1 VTDGNT
7 PALSIV
13 IPAYNVAPYVRQAVE
28 SALDQRFTDIEVIV
42 VDDGSTDGT
51 DAVLADIE
59 QARADP
65 RLRIIRQP
73 NAGLSGARN
82 TGIAAARADLIGF
95 LDGDDAWLPEKAA
108 RHVAAMRA
116 NPDIG
121 LSFSH
126 SAYMTEAGEPTE
138 QMLLAEKSSPNL
150 HDMIRRNH
158 VGNGS
163 SAVVR
168 RACLVA
174 TGPFNTDLRACE
186 DYEMWCRMLN
196 KTSCRAEL
204 VPAPLTLYRMRHAS
218 LSYDADKFTHQAEAA
233 MLLLRAAMPLVPRRV
248 FDEGQA
254 QHYRIAA
261 WKAATSGASGVSARL
276 LLKALRMQPALLF
289 RDRRLAVNAVWLALP
304 QTVRARLWGRAPR
317 GPLAVDEPT
326 VGHN

>member
-1 VTDGNT
+1 MTDGKP

-28 SALDQRFTDIEVIV
+28 SALDQTFTDIEVIV

-51 DAVLADIE
+51 DAVLTDIE
-59 QARADP
+59 KARADP
-65 RLRIIRQP
+65 RLRIVRQP

-82 TGIAAARADLIGF
+82 TGVAASRGKLIGF

-116 NPDIG
+116 DPGIG

-126 SAYMTEAGEPTE
+126 SAYMTEAGKRTG
-138 QMLLAEKSSPNL
+138 QMLLAEKSSPGL
-150 HDMIRRNH
+150 HDMIRRNQ

-174 TGPFNTDLRACE
+174 AGPFNTDLRACE
-186 DYEMWCRMLN
+186 DYEMWCRMLD
-196 KTSCRAEL
+196 KTCCRAEL
-204 VPAPLTLYRMRHAS
+204 VPEPLTLYRMRHAS
-218 LSYDADKFTHQAEAA
+218 LSYDHDKFVGQAEAA
-233 MLLLRAAMPLVPRRV
+233 MRLLRASMPHVPKQV
-248 FDEGQA
+248 FDAGQA

-261 WKAATSGASGVSARL
+261 WKAATSGASAVSARL
-276 LLKALRMQPALLF
+276 LVKTVRVQPSLLVH
-289 RDRRLAVNAVWLALP
+289 DRRVMANAIWLLLP
-304 QTVRARLWGRAPR
+304 AWVRARLWG
-317 GPLAVDEPT
+317 
-326 VGHN
+326 